1 MKHIL
6 FILSATFG
14 LILIS
19 QIPSRAPAEDLKSA
33 NLQKGKQVYD
43 YWCATCH
50 APSTVNSKYPGTEA
64 LTTKY
69 EGKLPG
75 PLAERTDLSPEI
87 VSYFVRNGV
96 SVMPQFRKVEVS
108 DEDLD
113 AISTYLTRNNKP

>member
-19 QIPSRAPAEDLKSA
+19 QIPSRAPAEDLNTAK
-33 NLQKGKQVYD
+33 LQKGKQVYD

-64 LTTKY
+64 LKAKY

-75 PLAERTDLSPEI
+75 ALAERTDLSPE
-87 VSYFVRNGV
+87 VVAYFVRNGV
-96 SVMPQFRKVEVS
+96 SVMPQFRKTEINN
-108 DEDLD
+108 EDLE
-113 AISTYLTRNNKP
+113 AISAYLTRNNKP

>member
-1 MKHIL
+1 MKRIL
-6 FILSATFG
+6 FISAAACWLF
-14 LILIS
+14 LIL
-19 QIPSRAPAEDLKSA
+19 QIPAKAPAENVGTA
-33 NLQKGKQVYD
+33 EVQKGKQVYD

-50 APSTVNSKYPGTEA
+50 APSTANSKYPGTEA
-64 LTTKY
+64 LKTKY

-75 PLAERTDLSPEI
+75 ALAERTDLSPEI